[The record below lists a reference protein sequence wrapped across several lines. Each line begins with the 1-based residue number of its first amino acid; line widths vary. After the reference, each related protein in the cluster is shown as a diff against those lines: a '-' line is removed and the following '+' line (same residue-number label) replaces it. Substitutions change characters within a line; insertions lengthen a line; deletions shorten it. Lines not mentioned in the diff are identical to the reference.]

1 MPHLT
6 ALILSLALEMKILE
20 KLFFA
25 FFFFFLIAG
34 ALVSANNL

>member
-6 ALILSLALEMKILE
+6 ALILSLALEMKISE

-25 FFFFFLIAG
+25 FFFFLIAG

>member
-25 FFFFFLIAG
+25 FFLIAG